1 MIFIK
6 YILIFFIFVIFSL
19 IGNLYSKK
27 YSNRLYELEKINGLL
42 NIFKAKIKFTC
53 LTIQEIFNQIYEENK
68 DNIGEIFKNAS
79 DYMNEE
85 SSKKAWEKTLENA
98 TKKTNFNEEDITT
111 LKTLGK
117 MLGNTDMAGQVSQIE
132 LTEQML
138 LERIE
143 NAKVEKKKNSKL
155 YKTLGITAGLAIA
168 IILI

>member
-27 YSNRLYELEKINGLL
+27 HSNRLYELEKINGLL

-85 SSKKAWEKTLENA
+85 SSKKAWEKSLENA

>member
-85 SSKKAWEKTLENA
+85 SSKKAWEKSLEIA

>member
-79 DYMNEE
+79 DYMYEE
-85 SSKKAWEKTLENA
+85 SSKKAWEKSLENA

-143 NAKVEKKKNSKL
+143 NAKVEKKKNSQL

>member
-85 SSKKAWEKTLENA
+85 SSKKAWEKSLENA

-155 YKTLGITAGLAIA
+155 YKTLGITTGLAIA

>member
-85 SSKKAWEKTLENA
+85 SSKKAWEKSLENA

-117 MLGNTDMAGQVSQIE
+117 MLGNTDMAGQDNQKK

>member
-85 SSKKAWEKTLENA
+85 SSKKAWEKSLENA

-132 LTEQML
+132 FTEQML

>member
-6 YILIFFIFVIFSL
+6 YILIFFIFAIFSL

-85 SSKKAWEKTLENA
+85 SSKKAWEKSLENA